1 MEWSRLFN
9 DILQISWP
17 FLSEI
22 VSGLEKHEPTLRSR
36 EEDPI
41 EGSDDDTGY
50 IDERELSNVDDT
62 EAWNLANEHLFSVL
76 RLTTTGAARS
86 VLLQFESKYG
96 GLVVVVVVVVFTLKT
111 VPISNQYLLTSI
123 LVQLTQTPPVVTD

>member
-50 IDERELSNVDDT
+50 IDGRELSNVDDT